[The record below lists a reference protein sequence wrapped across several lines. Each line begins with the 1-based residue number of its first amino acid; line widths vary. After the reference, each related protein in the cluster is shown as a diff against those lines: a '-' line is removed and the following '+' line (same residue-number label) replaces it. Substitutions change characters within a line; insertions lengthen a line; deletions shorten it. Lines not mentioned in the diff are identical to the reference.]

1 MSHNKIEQ
9 SENQL
14 APAKAKPE
22 DFKIEKYDT
31 TVSVTGQESNE
42 PEAEA
47 KSYRTKTDRGSNYQ
61 DAPEQP

>member
-22 DFKIEKYDT
+22 DFVIQKWNT
-31 TVSVTGQESNE
+31 TQSVTGAEE
-42 PEAEA
+42 DDVEAAA
-47 KSYRTKTDRGSNYQ
+47 KSNAMFDRGSNYE
-61 DAPEQP
+61 DTTDN